1 METQRACKT
10 RNNCDNWEAP
20 VAEVAATDIV
30 NTDMLPRNFHAQK
43 IQLGGGVIAAD
54 DVPRPGSAHIC
65 LPCLVARLAVVAERW
80 AFEQNAAAVSLGGR
94 LCCGGAGR

>member
-1 METQRACKT
+1 VETQRACKT

-43 IQLGGGVIAAD
+43 I
-54 DVPRPGSAHIC
+54 
-65 LPCLVARLAVVAERW
+65 
-80 AFEQNAAAVSLGGR
+80 
-94 LCCGGAGR
+94 